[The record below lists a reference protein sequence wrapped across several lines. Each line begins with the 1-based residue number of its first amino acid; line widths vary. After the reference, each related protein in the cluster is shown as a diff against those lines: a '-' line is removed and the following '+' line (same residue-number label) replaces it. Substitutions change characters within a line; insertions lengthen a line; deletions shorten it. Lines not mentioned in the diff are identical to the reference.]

1 MTILLFPKGRI
12 RLNTPCRYTAT
23 AVSILSLLFLPAT
36 ACATTAPEEEG
47 HIPIVLLTLLALALA
62 GGVALLLHHNARL
75 KQRLDTDILTG
86 LPSPTS
92 FAATCTRLL
101 AASPSDNF
109 VLFSGDIRQFK
120 TVNDQFGF
128 AVGDSLLQAIAHALQ
143 NELASGEC
151 CTRLSDDHFAM
162 LLRFQGWEN
171 MHARIRR
178 LADSL
183 ENWRTTQG
191 LPYKMYMVYGAYQV
205 RQNGRDNIP
214 LMLDLA
220 NYARL
225 EAKRQSD
232 VPLVVYDERMRRQ
245 ALLQQEITGRL
256 EDALAAGEIEVWYQA
271 KMDMHSGGILG
282 SEALARWNHPTRGM
296 LLPRSFI
303 PPLERN
309 GLIAELDFFIFEQV
323 CRNLRSWKM
332 RNLPLHPVSCNF
344 SRLHFGHTD
353 FPMRLAKIA
362 RRHNVPSSLL
372 EVEITEE
379 AISQNPEAAWMQL
392 IRLRELGF
400 KTVIDDFGTGYSA
413 LSLLQMLCADAI
425 KIDREFIRRDLPG
438 QRAQT
443 VLGHIIRM
451 AKDLEMNVICEGV
464 ENAEQASIIMKLGC
478 SVAQGYFYAKAE
490 PAYAFET
497 RLAMQGM

>member
-1 MTILLFPKGRI
+1 MEKLLDLFIGNPLGLACVGAHYLYFALPAWI
-12 RLNTPCRYTAT
+12 VL
-23 AVSILSLLFLPAT
+23 AVRLSLRRLSRLEGLCFAIFSLFVVLEIVQLSVDRSFLRRELWGLARYFGVFAPFLWLWTAKAAADIWCAPVRRRAVRLALRAT
-36 ACATTAPEEEG
+36 VAAA
-47 HIPIVLLTLLALALA
+47 LLA
-62 GGVALLLHHNARL
+62 VAVFGNVVEIARAV
-75 KQRLDTDILTG
+75 TH
-86 LPSPTS
+86 
-92 FAATCTRLL
+92 
-101 AASPSDNF
+101 
-109 VLFSGDIRQFK
+109 
-120 TVNDQFGF
+120 GF
-128 AVGDSLLQAIAHALQ
+128 
-143 NELASGEC
+143 
-151 CTRLSDDHFAM
+151 
-162 LLRFQGWEN
+162 
-171 MHARIRR
+171 
-178 LADSL
+178 
-183 ENWRTTQG
+183 
-191 LPYKMYMVYGAYQV
+191 
-205 RQNGRDNIP
+205 
-214 LMLDLA
+214 
-220 NYARL
+220 
-225 EAKRQSD
+225 
-232 VPLVVYDERMRRQ
+232 
-245 ALLQQEITGRL
+245 
-256 EDALAAGEIEVWYQA
+256 
-271 KMDMHSGGILG
+271 G
-282 SEALARWNHPTRGM
+282 SEALARWNHPVRGM